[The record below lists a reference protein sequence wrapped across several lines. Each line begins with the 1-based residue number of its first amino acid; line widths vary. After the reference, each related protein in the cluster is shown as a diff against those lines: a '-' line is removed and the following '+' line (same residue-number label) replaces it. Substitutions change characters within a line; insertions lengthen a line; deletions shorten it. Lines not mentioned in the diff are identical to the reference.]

1 MMTPYELGYKKG
13 QWNKKE
19 LKDSGWGVDAR
30 GCLEN
35 IEKVYAADE
44 GEFYDGLRQAARDSL
59 EPIIEEQSK
68 KPWWH
73 VW

>member
-44 GEFYDGLRQAARDSL
+44 GEFYLTR
-59 EPIIEEQSK
+59 PV
-68 KPWWH
+68 KPLAL
-73 VW
+73 